1 MAEAERGKLNAE
13 SLKMSQAVKE
23 KSAYADAFRDF
34 SSRDAGPSWLARLRE
49 GAFERF
55 EEAGFPTTSEEDWKY
70 TNVAPLARRAFE
82 VADEESAAEIERDA
96 VEQFVY
102 GEARRSRLVFV
113 NGVFKRDLSS
123 LEALPRGFVAEDL
136 DAALAGEHAG
146 VVREHLGRLSEQAG
160 DAFSSLNTSFLRGGA
175 FLYAPKDVQADAPVQ
190 LLFLST
196 NTGAETAIFPRILV
210 VAERNSRLDIIE
222 SYAAAGDV
230 TYFTDAVVEV
240 FVGEGA
246 RVTHC
251 KVQGESGR
259 ASHVASTRAELAR
272 DGFYDL
278 TTVTL
283 GAQLSRHNIEV
294 ELGSEGAGCRV
305 DGLYIVGTGQHADT
319 HSLINHLKPN
329 CTSRQNYKGIL
340 DGKSRAVFNGRVF
353 VHAGAR
359 QTDAEQSNKNLLLST
374 DARVDTK
381 PQLEIYNDDVKCSHG
396 ATVGQLEEE
405 ELFYLLSR
413 GLHADL
419 ARNLLTYGFAE
430 EVVEKIKFESIRAQ
444 LDRAILSRLSARLEV

>member
-1 MAEAERGKLNAE
+1 
-13 SLKMSQAVKE
+13 MSQAIKE
-23 KSAYADAFRDF
+23 QSVYAEAFRKL
-34 SSRDAGPSWLARLRE
+34 SSRDDAPSWLARLRE

-55 EEAGFPTTSEEDWKY
+55 EEAGFPTTGEEDWKY
-70 TNVAPLARRAFE
+70 TNVAPLARKAFE
-82 VADEESAAEIERDA
+82 VAGEESAARIERDA

-102 GEARRSRLVFV
+102 EEARRSRLVFV
-113 NGVFKRDLSS
+113 NGVFDRELSS
-123 LEALPRGFVAEDL
+123 LEALPHGFVAEDFG
-136 DAALAGEHAG
+136 AALAGEHAD
-146 VVREHLGRLSEQAG
+146 VVREHLGRLSEQNG

-190 LLFLST
+190 LLFTST
-196 NTGAETAIFPRILV
+196 RTDAETAAFPRVLV

-222 SYAAAGDV
+222 SYAAVGDG
-230 TYFTDAVVEV
+230 TYFTDALVEV

-246 RVTHC
+246 RINHC
-251 KVQGESGR
+251 KVQDESGR
-259 ASHVASTRAELAR
+259 AFHVAATRAELAR

-319 HSLINHLKPN
+319 HSLINHLKPR

-353 VHAGAR
+353 VHEGAQ
-359 QTDAEQSNKNLLLST
+359 QTDAEQSNKNLLLSP

-430 EVVEKIKFESIRAQ
+430 EIVEKIKFGSIRAQ